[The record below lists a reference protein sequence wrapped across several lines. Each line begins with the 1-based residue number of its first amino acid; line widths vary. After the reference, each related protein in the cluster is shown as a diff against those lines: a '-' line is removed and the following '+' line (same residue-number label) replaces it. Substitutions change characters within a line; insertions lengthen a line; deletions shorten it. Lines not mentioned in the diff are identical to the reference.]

1 MFFWNCR
8 TKLNNKVYDMFFCK
22 YWFEGKLTEHSQIW
36 MVQSQYE
43 IRRRQEWLQLRS
55 DVCIS
60 FGRPSCKAMAQLK
73 SLDGPMLMAK
83 LNPIFFVSKRRKR
96 YQHLQEVSSTVK
108 ECKWNSVNFCV
119 QIELEP
125 IFPVFFWG
133 STCELFQDP
142 SFSRCT
148 EELNGCALIREL
160 HVYGTLV
167 AAGREQV
174 PRSREMPWAGDVD
187 PSVFMVV
194 MINDYIHIVYI
205 YIHYI
210 YIHIIYMYI
219 HIYIYALY
227 IYMYTIDI
235 NIHMLVMFIYIYIWL
250 IIND

>member
-167 AAGREQV
+167 AAGREQK
-174 PRSREMPWAGDVD
+174 GDHDERPQHIGAAVEGD
-187 PSVFMVV
+187 AMGGGCGSQCVHGGYDKWLYTYC
-194 MINDYIHIVYI
+194 IYIYTLYI
-205 YIHYI
+205 YILYICI
-210 YIHIIYMYI
+210 YI
-219 HIYIYALY
+219 IYIYALY
-227 IYMYTIDI
+227 IYVY
-235 NIHMLVMFIYIYIWL
+235 NRH
-250 IIND
+250 